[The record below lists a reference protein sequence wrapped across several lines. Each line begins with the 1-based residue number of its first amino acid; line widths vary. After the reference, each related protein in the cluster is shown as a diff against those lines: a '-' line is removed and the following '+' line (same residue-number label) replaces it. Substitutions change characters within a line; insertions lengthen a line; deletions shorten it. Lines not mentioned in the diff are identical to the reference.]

1 VFARKSACG
10 SARPLPM
17 LELPPTELP
26 VGAIALFESLPEKQ
40 TTRYVVR
47 RSAPLGFDAK
57 V

>member
-1 VFARKSACG
+1 
-10 SARPLPM
+10 M